1 MTTESKDK
9 KADSRGE
16 QRRSERPRRRLV
28 DLTLMAGTDR
38 RERKGDRRKS
48 DLEDTAERLSNEAT
62 ERPADETNEEES

>member
-38 RERKGDRRKS
+38 RERKGDRRKVS
-48 DLEDTAERLSNEAT
+48 ADDPSTGSGQA